1 MSVHNPILIYYLLLI
16 IYCLLFVMLQQR
28 YAVFNNLR
36 IGGCNPG
43 HFSASSHRVSVQS
56 QRRCSLQ
63 QCVLHWMNQEWQ
75 CFRSASASESILFI
89 FYSDFYYSDAK
100 ILVFE

>member
-1 MSVHNPILIYYLLLI
+1 
-16 IYCLLFVMLQQR
+16 MLQQR

-43 HFSASSHRVSVQS
+43 HLSASSHRVSVQS